1 MYDRVCDCVC
11 VFVCLHLSHDLD
23 LSREYGHNKAKTQRV
38 IDRSD
43 KQPPPPPILSCRARE
58 REMDGRTG
66 GQTDRARAEKEDRG
80 RRGLFIGW
88 SDTRDRLMLLALRC
102 LCIYKRWACI
112 THAPDKQLVFAP
124 PNLCPSVCS
133 CAYQLHM
140 VSGPSGTLPAHAT
153 GHVRLDMKGT
163 QKEFKPAVMCT
174 SAPVPN
180 MRVHVVN
187 DQCLH

>member
-1 MYDRVCDCVC
+1 MIVFVYLC
-11 VFVCLHLSHDLD
+11 VFIYPTILT
-23 LSREYGHNKAKTQRV
+23 SRASTDITKLKTQRV
-38 IDRSD
+38 IDSD
-43 KQPPPPPILSCRARE
+43 MRARE

-124 PNLCPSVCS
+124 PNPCPSVC
-133 CAYQLHM
+133 
-140 VSGPSGTLPAHAT
+140 
-153 GHVRLDMKGT
+153 
-163 QKEFKPAVMCT
+163 
-174 SAPVPN
+174 
-180 MRVHVVN
+180 
-187 DQCLH
+187 

>member
-1 MYDRVCDCVC
+1 MYECTIVFVIVC
-11 VFVCLHLSHDLD
+11 VYLCVFIYPTILT
-23 LSREYGHNKAKTQRV
+23 SRASTDITKLKTQRV
-38 IDRSD
+38 IDSD
-43 KQPPPPPILSCRARE
+43 MRVRE

-124 PNLCPSVCS
+124 PNPCPSVC
-133 CAYQLHM
+133 
-140 VSGPSGTLPAHAT
+140 
-153 GHVRLDMKGT
+153 
-163 QKEFKPAVMCT
+163 
-174 SAPVPN
+174 
-180 MRVHVVN
+180 
-187 DQCLH
+187 

>member
-1 MYDRVCDCVC
+1 MYECTIVFMIVFVYLC
-11 VFVCLHLSHDLD
+11 VFIYPTILT
-23 LSREYGHNKAKTQRV
+23 SRASTDITKLKTQRV
-38 IDRSD
+38 IDSD
-43 KQPPPPPILSCRARE
+43 MRARE

-124 PNLCPSVCS
+124 PNPCPSVC
-133 CAYQLHM
+133 
-140 VSGPSGTLPAHAT
+140 
-153 GHVRLDMKGT
+153 
-163 QKEFKPAVMCT
+163 
-174 SAPVPN
+174 
-180 MRVHVVN
+180 
-187 DQCLH
+187 